1 MQFNISE
8 AERNFSQLI
17 QMVLKG
23 EEVVIARNNQP
34 LVRLQALT
42 HPTSKRQLG
51 SLQGLV
57 KSVSADFD
65 EPLEDFNNY
74 MG

>member
-17 QMVLKG
+17 KMALEG
-23 EEVVIARNNQP
+23 EEVVITRNNQP
-34 LVRLQALT
+34 LLRLQALT
-42 HPTSKRQLG
+42 DPTSKRQLG

-57 KSVSADFD
+57 KSISADFD
-65 EPLEDFNNY
+65 LPLEDFNNY
-74 MG
+74 IG

>member
-17 QMVLKG
+17 QMTLEGK
-23 EEVVIARNNQP
+23 EVVITHNNQP

-42 HPTSKRQLG
+42 HLMSKRQLG

-57 KSVSADFD
+57 KSISSDFD
-65 EPLEDFNNY
+65 DSLDDFQTY
-74 MG
+74 IK

>member
-17 QMVLKG
+17 KMALEG
-23 EEVVIARNNQP
+23 EEVVITRNNQP
-34 LVRLQALT
+34 LLRLQALT
-42 HPTSKRQLG
+42 DPTSKRQLG

-57 KSVSADFD
+57 KSISADFD
-65 EPLEDFNNY
+65 LPMEDFNNY
-74 MG
+74 IG